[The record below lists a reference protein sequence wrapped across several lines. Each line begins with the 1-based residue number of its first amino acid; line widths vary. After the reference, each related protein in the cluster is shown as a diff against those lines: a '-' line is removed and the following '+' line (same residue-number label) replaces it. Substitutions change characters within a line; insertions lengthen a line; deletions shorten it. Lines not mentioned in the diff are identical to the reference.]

1 MLDKKH
7 IFNLKSGSDIRG
19 TAIETD
25 DDQITLTDDVIYGI
39 VSAYVYWMC
48 AKLKLTSL
56 SIAIGHDSRLSADRI
71 SDVVKRALLAA
82 GIIIYD
88 CGLCSTPSMFMMTK
102 YSGHDIHGAVMVT
115 ASHHPWQKN
124 GLKFFNTEGG
134 LESEDISKILE
145 YASAGQAVKGKKG
158 KIIAG
163 DFMKLYCDSLID
175 YFRVS
180 TGSNLPLSG
189 KHIVVDAGNGAG
201 GFFAKRILEPLGA
214 DISGSQFLDPDGH
227 FPNHVPNPENGDAMK
242 SISEC
247 VIKNNADIG
256 IIFDTDVDRAALVG
270 PDGMHI
276 NRNTLIALISAIILE
291 DSPGANIVT
300 DSVTSEGL
308 TRFLISRGGE
318 HHRFKRGYKNI
329 INEAIELNQM
339 GINTPL
345 AIETSGHAAF
355 RENYFLDDGAYLVIR
370 VLVKMCQMKEQD
382 RELYSLIDGLVHP
395 QEEAEVRISIQAEH
409 WYELG
414 LDIIEHIKKT
424 FAKRRG
430 YSLPK
435 KNYDGIRV
443 RFENGFIQ
451 LRMSVH
457 DPVIVINMESD
468 LQNGILPHAKEIYT
482 ILKKYKELDLNGL
495 YKYIQG
501 SKPNNAINNFL
512 RRAKKFVARR

>member
-25 DDQITLTDDVIYGI
+25 DEPVTLTDEIIYDI
-39 VSAYVYWMC
+39 VSAYVYYMC
-48 AKLKLTSL
+48 SKLKLTSL
-56 SIAIGHDSRLSADRI
+56 SIAVGHDSRLSADRI
-71 SDVVKRALLAA
+71 SEVVKRALTAS
-82 GIIIYD
+82 GTVVYD
-88 CGLCSTPSMFMMTK
+88 SGLCSTPSMFMMTK
-102 YSGHDIHGAVMVT
+102 YVGYNVHGAVMVT

-124 GLKFFNTEGG
+124 GLKFFNAEGG
-134 LESEDISKILE
+134 LESEDITKILE
-145 YASAGQAVKGKKG
+145 YASTQQAVKGKKG
-158 KIIAG
+158 KIIKG

-175 YFRVS
+175 YFRAS
-180 TGSNLPLSG
+180 TGSNSPLSG
-189 KHIVVDAGNGAG
+189 MHIVVDAGNGAG
-201 GFFAKRILEPLGA
+201 GFFATRILDPLGA
-214 DISGSQFLDPDGH
+214 DISGSQFLEPDGQ
-227 FPNHVPNPENGDAMK
+227 FPNHVPNPENDDAMK

-247 VIKNNADIG
+247 VINNNADIG

-291 DSPGANIVT
+291 DSPGATIVT

-329 INEAIELNQM
+329 INEAVELNQM
-339 GINTPL
+339 GINAPL

-355 RENYFLDDGAYLVIR
+355 RENFFLDDGAYLVIR
-370 VLVKMCQMKEQD
+370 VLVKMCQMKAQD
-382 RELYSLIDGLVHP
+382 RDLYSLLDGLTHP
-395 QEEAEVRISIQAEH
+395 QEETEIRININSELF
-409 WYELG
+409 YEFG

-424 FAKRRG
+424 FAKRKG

-443 RFENGFIQ
+443 RFENGFFQ

-457 DPVIVINMESD
+457 DPVLVINMESYIK
-468 LQNGILPHAKEIYT
+468 NGIYPHARAIYFM
-482 ILKKYKELDLNGL
+482 LRRYKELDISGLN
-495 YKYIQG
+495 KYLQDN
-501 SKPNNAINNFL
+501 KPKNAIVKLF
-512 RRAKKFVARR
+512 RKG